1 MPAEVKKEIQLEIAH
16 VLFIDIVGYSKLS
29 INDQHAAVEKLN
41 QIVRASEQFQKA
53 EVEARLIKIP
63 TGDGM
68 ALVFYKSPEE
78 PVKCALEISR
88 TLKEHPRLQLRMG
101 VHSGPVSGVIDVNGH
116 PNLAGAGL
124 NMAQRVMSC
133 GDAGHILLSKRVAE
147 DLQEYEH
154 WRPLLHDLGVCE
166 VKHGTRVA
174 IVNLHADE
182 VGNPQL
188 PKKFQALKKHRAR
201 MRWAAMTAAL
211 LALAA
216 IVAGVAMFS
225 RNRARSTSSA
235 PDKSIAVLPFENLSE
250 EKQNAYFA
258 DGVQDE
264 ILTDLAKIADLKVIS
279 HASVMQ
285 YKTGVARNLRQIA
298 HELGVANILEGSVQR
313 AGNRVRV
320 SAQLLDAR
328 RDVHLWAEH
337 YDRPLDD
344 VFAIQTEIAKAIAD
358 QLRAK
363 LSPGEKAA
371 IERPPTA
378 DLAAFDLYT
387 RANALTIQVSYIGA
401 RSKDN
406 LLQAIE
412 LLNQAVAR
420 DPKFLLAYCRLAYA
434 HDFLYITNQ
443 DHTPARRA
451 LADAAVRTMLRL
463 QPDSGEAHLALAQHF
478 YSCYLDYGHARE
490 ELAIAQRML
499 PNSSQVFE
507 VAGVIDR
514 RQGHWE
520 DSPRNFERA
529 LQIDPRNLSL
539 FHHMS
544 ISYQCLRRYEQ
555 MAAVLDRALELFPRD
570 VATRQARARVDIEW
584 HADTKPLHRVIET
597 ILAEDPSAA
606 PLVANSWLYLALYE
620 RDFVAADRALVAL
633 SGNAF
638 LLSPNIYLN
647 HAFAEGLI
655 ARMRG
660 DAVAARSA
668 FNAARAR
675 QEEIVRVQPD
685 YALGLCVL
693 GLIDAGLGR
702 KDDALREGRRALELL
717 PIDRDAFAAPDIM
730 HVFSMIC
737 AWTGEKDLACEQL
750 EIGRAHV

>member
-1 MPAEVKKEIQLEIAH
+1 MAVIYTCLGDKEQAFRWLEKAYEERSSFL
-16 VLFIDIVGYSKLS
+16 VYSLW
-29 INDQHAAVEKLN
+29 E
-41 QIVRASEQFQKA
+41 
-53 EVEARLIKIP
+53 
-63 TGDGM
+63 
-68 ALVFYKSPEE
+68 
-78 PVKCALEISR
+78 
-88 TLKEHPRLQLRMG
+88 PRLDPLR
-101 VHSGPVSGVIDVNGH
+101 SDP
-116 PNLAGAGL
+116 
-124 NMAQRVMSC
+124 RF
-133 GDAGHILLSKRVAE
+133 
-147 DLQEYEH
+147 QE
-154 WRPLLHDLGVCE
+154 LLHRIGFSSS
-166 VKHGTRVA
+166 
-174 IVNLHADE
+174 
-182 VGNPQL
+182 NPAVL
-188 PKKFQALKKHRAR
+188 E
-201 MRWAAMTAAL
+201 
-211 LALAA
+211 
-216 IVAGVAMFS
+216 
-225 RNRARSTSSA
+225 
-235 PDKSIAVLPFENLSE
+235 KSIAVLPFENLSRDPD
-250 EKQNAYFA
+250 NAFFA

-264 ILTDLAKIADLKVIS
+264 LLTDLARIADLKVIS
-279 HASVMQ
+279 RTSVTQ
-285 YKTGVARNLRQIA
+285 YKSGVARNLREIGQQ
-298 HELGVANILEGSVQR
+298 LGVIHVVEGSVQR
-313 AGNRVRV
+313 AGKRVRV
-320 SAQLLDAR
+320 NAQLVDAR
-328 RDVHLWAEH
+328 TDQHVWGQTDDGDLA
-337 YDRPLDD
+337 D
-344 VFAIQTEIAKAIAD
+344 VFGIQREIAKAIAE

-420 DPKFLLAYCRLAYA
+420 DPKFLVAYCRLAYA

-451 LADAAVRTMLRL
+451 LADAAVQTILRL
-463 QPDSGEAHLALAQHF
+463 KPDSGEAHLALAQHF
-478 YSCYLDYGHARE
+478 YSCYLDYGHARQ

-555 MAAVLDRALELFPRD
+555 MAAVLDRALEVFPRD

-584 HADTKPLHRVIET
+584 HADTKPLHRAIEA

-620 RDFVAADRALVAL
+620 RDLATSDLALVSL

-647 HAFAEGLI
+647 HAFMEGLI

-660 DAVAARSA
+660 DAA
-668 FNAARAR
+668 AARAAFTAAR
-675 QEEIVRVQPD
+675 AQQEEILRVQPD

-750 EIGRAHV
+750 ANAAQFPSYLLTYGRLRLLPFWDPLGGDPRFERIVASLAPK